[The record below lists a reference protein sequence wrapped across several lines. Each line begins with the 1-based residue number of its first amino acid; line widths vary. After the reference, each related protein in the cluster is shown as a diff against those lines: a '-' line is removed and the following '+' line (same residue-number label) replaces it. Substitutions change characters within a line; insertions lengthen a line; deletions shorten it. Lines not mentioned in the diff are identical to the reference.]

1 MEGAFN
7 IHEFAD
13 AKKQRNDDI
22 TFEDFDTPSCLHVI
36 RNCAIFDEFWKNGSV
51 EKAVLINQV
60 IYIRN
65 KLMHS
70 NLKINEV
77 HSKLAIQII
86 LHLCKSFMIE
96 GFRNEDSLDLSNL
109 EHSYSSIGL
118 VSVKEETQNRESSE
132 PISRSRSK
140 PVLINTFRPNL
151 QASKYIRDPSESI
164 KLIET
169 ILKRYDHVDTAIVKM
184 EKSSPK
190 VKKLNLDVQ
199 AESLPT
205 KSKSNITWTN
215 YQRSKKRRQAGV
227 YLKQTKF
234 ITKK

>member
-1 MEGAFN
+1 MSVMKNAMEGAFN
-7 IHEFAD
+7 INEFAS

-51 EKAVLINQV
+51 EKSILINQV

-77 HSKLAIQII
+77 HSKLAIEII

-96 GFRNEDSLDLSNL
+96 GYKNDTNIGLKNL

-118 VSVKEETQNRESSE
+118 STRSNSVPNSGPTNLTNS
-132 PISRSRSK
+132 
-140 PVLINTFRPNL
+140 FRPNL
-151 QASKYIRDPSESI
+151 QAAKYIRSPNESI

-169 ILKRYDHVDTAIVKM
+169 VLKKYDHVDT
-184 EKSSPK
+184 SSNKPTK
-190 VKKLNLDVQ
+190 IRKYSIDAQ
-199 AESLPT
+199 ADSLPF
-205 KSKSNITWTN
+205 KSKSNVVYSSYSRN
-215 YQRSKKRRQAGV
+215 RKRKNRNQYVNSA
-227 YLKQTKF
+227 KF
-234 ITKK
+234 ISEK